1 MKLKLIVQ
9 TKNIKQLESKN
20 KCLSDQNEI
29 VLEMMLLG
37 NFMDKEEPK
46 DKELDYKN
54 FKKTNESLI
63 KKQKINEEL
72 REKCKNIL

>member
-1 MKLKLIVQ
+1 
-9 TKNIKQLESKN
+9 
-20 KCLSDQNEI
+20 
-29 VLEMMLLG
+29 MMLLG

-46 DKELDYKN
+46 YKELDYKN

-63 KKQKINEEL
+63 KKLKINEEL